1 MFVCY
6 SVLGSVI
13 YQEIEKVIN
22 YPLIDFLYYLFVYVI
37 SSKIKVRTSL
47 RPLLVWRGVPLFAS
61 AKVRTSRQLTKCFC
75 KFFAKKG
82 YFVVKNA

>member
-61 AKVRTSRQLTKCFC
+61 AKVRTFLILAKLFC
-75 KFFAKKG
+75 KFFYKIG
-82 YFVVKNA
+82 HFIVKNA